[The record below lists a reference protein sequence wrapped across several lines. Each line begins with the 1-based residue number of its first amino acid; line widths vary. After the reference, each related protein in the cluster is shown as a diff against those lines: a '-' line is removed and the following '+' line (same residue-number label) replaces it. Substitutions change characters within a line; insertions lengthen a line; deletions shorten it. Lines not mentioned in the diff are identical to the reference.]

1 MIDNETK
8 KRILCC
14 PHWTTGDI
22 ALFFGVSRP
31 TALKIKN
38 RCKSCQIG
46 NGKKYV
52 KADDVLQM
60 IANTTRRAE
69 IDLLKNLEEKRTPQR
84 SEVHPLKT
92 IFILTKRKE
101 KSKMEHF
108 VERQLKN
115 LEIEL
120 DFAKG
125 SKKRKIK
132 KEIKIFKYILKEYR
146 FYKQEMNYKWEH

>member
-1 MIDNETK
+1 MIDNEKK

-69 IDLLKNLEEKRTPQR
+69 LDLLKDLEEKKDST
-84 SEVHPLKT
+84 
-92 IFILTKRKE
+92 E
-101 KSKMEHF
+101 K
-108 VERQLKN
+108 
-115 LEIEL
+115 
-120 DFAKG
+120 
-125 SKKRKIK
+125 
-132 KEIKIFKYILKEYR
+132 
-146 FYKQEMNYKWEH
+146 

>member
-1 MIDNETK
+1 
-8 KRILCC
+8 
-14 PHWTTGDI
+14 
-22 ALFFGVSRP
+22 
-31 TALKIKN
+31 
-38 RCKSCQIG
+38 
-46 NGKKYV
+46 
-52 KADDVLQM
+52 M

-69 IDLLKNLEEKRTPQR
+69 LDLLKDLEEKKDSTEKW
-84 SEVHPLKT
+84 SPLIKKHM
-92 IFILTKRKE
+92 FILTKRKE

-146 FYKQEMNYKWEH
+146 FYKQEMIYKWEH